1 MDSLSIF
8 LVGLLIAG
16 AVLLVALLTPPV
28 YAWAGDPRSGRSGA
42 RRKAT
47 CDYRWLDR
55 THQSTADEER

>member
-28 YAWAGDPRSGRSGA
+28 YAWAD
-42 RRKAT
+42 
-47 CDYRWLDR
+47 RWLDR
-55 THQSTADEER
+55 THQSTADEEK